1 MNLVQCLVAAA
12 LTMAVVWTVYGLVD
26 RWNSIPVSSVP
37 SVAPVFTSTEEAFSD
52 AGDAKKTSPTPTDSD
67 AIQAHK
73 TLLRYTQAYPSKGT
87 AIVAAIA
94 QEFYGPGLTVRKDLD
109 PEALLANYS
118 PPLQGP

>member
-12 LTMAVVWTVYGLVD
+12 LTMAVVWTVYGLID
-26 RWNSIPVSSVP
+26 RWNTVVVSSVSP
-37 SVAPVFTSTEEAFSD
+37 ASTEEPFSD
-52 AGDAKKTSPTPTDSD
+52 AEGPKDLPRPSDSD

-73 TLLRYTQAYPSKGT
+73 TLLQYTQANPSKGT

-109 PEALLANYS
+109 PEALLANYNN
-118 PPLQGP
+118 PLQGP

>member
-1 MNLVQCLVAAA
+1 MNLVHCLVAAA
-12 LTMAVVWTVYGLVD
+12 LTMAVVWTVYGLID
-26 RWNSIPVSSVP
+26 RWNTVVVVPVS
-37 SVAPVFTSTEEAFSD
+37 TSTEEPFSD
-52 AGDAKKTSPTPTDSD
+52 AGGPKEPSRPTPSDSD

-73 TLLRYTQAYPSKGT
+73 TLLQYTQAYPSKGT

>member
-1 MNLVQCLVAAA
+1 MNLVHCLVAAA
-12 LTMAVVWTVYGLVD
+12 LTMAVVWTVYGLID
-26 RWNSIPVSSVP
+26 RWNSVLVSPVDPASG
-37 SVAPVFTSTEEAFSD
+37 TEEAFSD
-52 AGDAKKTSPTPTDSD
+52 AGNTKDPPRPPVPSDSD

-73 TLLRYTQAYPSKGT
+73 TILQYTQAYPSKGT

>member
-1 MNLVQCLVAAA
+1 MNLVQCLAAAA
-12 LTMAVVWTVYGLVD
+12 LTMAVVWTFYGLID
-26 RWNSIPVSSVP
+26 RWNAVSVFPVVP
-37 SVAPVFTSTEEAFSD
+37 VAPVSGTEEPFSD
-52 AGDAKKTSPTPTDSD
+52 AGDTKEPSRPTPSDSD

-73 TLLRYTQAYPSKGT
+73 TLLQYTQANPSKGT

-94 QEFYGPGLTVRKDLD
+94 QEFYGPGLIVRKDLD